1 MNTVPG
7 HLENAWSFRRLAA
20 STIFGSLLVGAF
32 FVAVPTH
39 GFAEK
44 VVMVPPPAMS
54 EPATNAKTE
63 KIVLAGGCFWG
74 VQGVFQHVKGVQNAV
89 SGYAGGA
96 ANSAHYEMVSTG
108 GTGHA
113 EAVEVTFDPSVV
125 SYGKLLQV
133 YFSVAHNPTELN
145 RQGPDAGTQYRST
158 IFAENASQQKMAA
171 AYIEQLNQAKV
182 YGAPIATT
190 IEMSKT
196 FYPAEQ
202 YHQDYATLHP
212 DSGYIATYDLPKIQE
227 LSKHFPDL
235 YSSKAKLVADA
246 AVAN

>member
-1 MNTVPG
+1 MKT
-7 HLENAWSFRRLAA
+7 LTQARSLRLLAA
-20 STIFGSLLVGAF
+20 TTIFGSLLVGAL
-32 FVAVPTH
+32 FVIAPTP

-54 EPATNAKTE
+54 EPKTNATTE
-63 KIVLAGGCFWG
+63 EIVLAGGCFWG
-74 VQGVFQHVKGVQNAV
+74 VQGVFQHVNGVKNAV

-108 GTGHA
+108 RTGHA
-113 EAVEVTFDPSVV
+113 ESVKITFDPNVV

-133 YFSVAHNPTELN
+133 YFSVVHNPTELN

-171 AYIEQLNQAKV
+171 AYIKQLDQAKV
-182 YGAPIATT
+182 YGAPLATT

-212 DSGYIATYDLPKIQE
+212 DSGYIATFDLPKIKE

-235 YSSKAKLVADA
+235 YRPQAKLVADA